1 MVIFGEKAKIKK
13 SRIKN
18 SQIWSA
24 KADSSDY
31 GHSLTQDSGLRIW
44 MSKLW
49 KDFLNKLLTFLTL
62 NYARMLI
69 PNQPTL
75 CCEEEK
81 QRLPRVVCVPYM

>member
-31 GHSLTQDSGLRIW
+31 GHSLTQDSE
-44 MSKLW
+44 
-49 KDFLNKLLTFLTL
+49 FECL
-62 NYARMLI
+62 NY
-69 PNQPTL
+69 
-75 CCEEEK
+75 EK
-81 QRLPRVVCVPYM
+81 TSWTNYWLSWL